1 MIFWIFE
8 SLLLYFIMTQKPS
21 LLIIGNSNVGKSSI
35 TRLLL
40 SNPRKFKGKSGKSPG
55 STLLIRPITQLNMKF
70 QVIDLPGFGYMS
82 HSSHRRAEHVKKQI
96 VVHIE
101 KHHKDYFL
109 CFIVLN
115 ILRIED
121 EIQKYFIENKHTIP
135 LSLEL
140 IKFLKEFDIP
150 LLIILNKIDKV
161 SNFDRTKN
169 INLFLKS
176 AEEFGLELT
185 HLDQFFK
192 GNNSRIPFIEFSA
205 LNKEN
210 LDKLK
215 KMIKHCL

>member
-1 MIFWIFE
+1 MR
-8 SLLLYFIMTQKPS
+8 QKPS

-40 SNPRKFKGKSGKSPG
+40 SNPRNFKGKSGKSPG
-55 STLLIRPITQLNMKF
+55 STLLIRPITQPNMKF

-101 KHHKDYFL
+101 KHHEDYFL

-121 EIQKYFIENKHTIP
+121 EIQKYYIENKHTIP

-150 LLIILNKIDKV
+150 LLIIFNKIDKV

-192 GNNSRIPFIEFSA
+192 ENDSRIPFIEFSA